1 MTSGRVGAK
10 NIIFPAADADADA
23 GDDSVAGLVVDLDE
37 VEVEENQR

>member
-10 NIIFPAADADADA
+10 NIIFPAADADA
-23 GDDSVAGLVVDLDE
+23 GDDIVAGLVVDLDE